1 MKVKAIVP
9 GVFALVKTVS
19 AAQML
24 EVKFPAADCF
34 DPDVLLDVAEC
45 QAQASVNL
53 EASDLGCAAQEAF
66 FVDSA
71 VCLARCDDFVCEE
84 EAPFSI
90 EALTAIECDAPS
102 VEEFCAQ
109 VAESPAAF
117 MTSNNALVFGALTV
131 AAAYLH

>member
-71 VCLARCDDFVCEE
+71 VCSARCDGFVCEDV
-84 EAPFSI
+84 APLAI
-90 EALTAIECDAPS
+90 DGLIALQCDAPS
-102 VEEFCAQ
+102 VEDFCAQ
-109 VAESPAAF
+109 VAENPAAF
-117 MTSNNALVFGALTV
+117 MTSNNVLVLGALTV